1 MPRNKLTKSV
11 IDALPTPEADIVY
24 WDRALPG
31 FGVKVTPRGR
41 KVFIVLYRTGG
52 AGSKLRKYTIG
63 PYGRVTLH
71 QARVA
76 AQKVFAAKLEG
87 RDPAAEKRE
96 SKRRVVADRVEDLL
110 NTFIEQRL
118 SQNRSGPEIARLL
131 RREIGKAWAGRSI
144 REIGKRDVVEV
155 ISAIE
160 QRGAPV
166 AANKALK
173 SIKTFLRWCVGRA
186 ILDQSPAEGVP
197 SPAKEVARDRV
208 LSDDE
213 LARVILTAR
222 QINDRYGGIVELL
235 ALTGQRRE
243 EVARLAWDELDL
255 TRRVWTIPKSRTKNA
270 KPHVVQLSDQ
280 SIAVLKRVEKQGPY
294 VFAVHGTKPFQN
306 FAVAKRKLDE
316 LSKVTGWR
324 LHDLRRTCVSGMARL
339 EIAPHIADKILNH
352 QSGTISGVAAVYQRH
367 EFLRERKIALERWGA
382 HVAKTIMEAAGE
394 RQRTKRVTGKSI
406 VADREVWREER
417 EETRSPSPDRA

>member
-1 MPRNKLTKSV
+1 MPRTKLTKSI
-11 IDALPTPEADIVY
+11 IDALSTPQTDTVY
-24 WDRALPG
+24 WDAALPG
-31 FGVKVTPRGR
+31 FGIKVTPKSR

-52 AGSKLRKYTIG
+52 AGSKLCKYTIG

-71 QARVA
+71 QARIA
-76 AQKVFAAKLEG
+76 AQKVFAARLEG

-96 SKRRVVADRVEDLL
+96 RKRRVVADRVEDLL
-110 NTFIEQRL
+110 EAFIEQRL
-118 SQNRSGPEIARLL
+118 SQNRSGAEIARLL
-131 RREIGKAWAGRSI
+131 RREMGRAWAGRSI
-144 REIGKRDVVEV
+144 HEIGKRDVVEV

-166 AANKALK
+166 AANKTLK

-197 SPAKEVARDRV
+197 SPAKEISRDRV

-213 LARVILTAR
+213 LSKVILTAR
-222 QINDRYGGIVELL
+222 EVDDRYGGIVELL
-235 ALTGQRRE
+235 VLTGQRRE

-255 TRRVWTIPKSRTKNA
+255 TQRIWTIPKLRTKNA

-280 SIAVLKRVEKQGPY
+280 SIAVLRRMVKRGPY
-294 VFAVHGTKPFQN
+294 VFAVHGNKPFQN

-324 LHDLRRTCVSGMARL
+324 IHDLRRTCVSGMARL
-339 EIAPHIADKILNH
+339 GIAPHVADKILNH
-352 QSGTISGVAAVYQRH
+352 QSGTITGVAAVYQRH
-367 EFLRERKIALERWGA
+367 EFLRERKDALERWGA
-382 HVAKTIMEAAGE
+382 HVAKIVMEVSERRRANRAA
-394 RQRTKRVTGKSI
+394 
-406 VADREVWREER
+406 
-417 EETRSPSPDRA
+417 